1 MRAGLV
7 TVFVCLILAAPAV
20 AQEDGVF
27 VDPDSPAGKEYAIP
41 LEEARRHG
49 AGGGA
54 PGTGQ
59 PLFGAGIERATSPVE
74 SGNAQSGAG
83 GSASGGAGGSASGG
97 GSGKA
102 RGHGDNGNGQSSQRS
117 EGDQAVQR
125 SAAIKAAASGS
136 SDGLITAGIVALVL
150 AAGLLAGVAL
160 RRALA
165 SD

>member
-59 PLFGAGIERATSPVE
+59 PLFGAGIEQATPPVE
-74 SGNAQSGAG
+74 SGNAP
-83 GSASGGAGGSASGG
+83 GGAGGSASSGAGG
-97 GSGKA
+97 SRSGKA
-102 RGHGDNGNGQSSQRS
+102 RANGDNGTGGSSESS
-117 EGDQAVQR
+117 EGNQAVQR
-125 SAAIKAAASGS
+125 SAAINAAASGS
-136 SDGLITAGIVALVL
+136 SDGLITAAIVALVL

-160 RRALA
+160 RRALT

>member
-1 MRAGLV
+1 MRTGLF

-54 PGTGQ
+54 PGASQ
-59 PLFGAGIERATSPVE
+59 PLFGAGIERATQAVE
-74 SGNAQSGAG
+74 RASAG
-83 GSASGGAGGSASGG
+83 GGAGGSASGG
-97 GSGKA
+97 GAAKA
-102 RGHGDNGNGQSSQRS
+102 RGNGDNGKNGSNGNSGSSEAS
-117 EGDQAVQR
+117 GSDQAVQR
-125 SAAIKAAASGS
+125 SAAIKAAAGGS
-136 SDGLITAGIVALVL
+136 SDGLITAAIVALVL

-160 RRALA
+160 RRTLG
-165 SD
+165 SE

>member
-1 MRAGLV
+1 MIRTGLF
-7 TVFVCLILAAPAV
+7 TVFACLILAAPAV

-59 PLFGAGIERATSPVE
+59 PLFGAGIERATSAVE
-74 SGNAQSGAG
+74 DGGAR
-83 GSASGGAGGSASGG
+83 GGAGGSASGG

-102 RGHGDNGNGQSSQRS
+102 RGNSESGNGAS
-117 EGDQAVQR
+117 EGSATNQAVQR
-125 SAAIKAAASGS
+125 SAAIKAAAGGS
-136 SDGLITAGIVALVL
+136 SDGLITAAIVALVL

-160 RRALA
+160 RRTLG
-165 SD
+165 SE

>member
-1 MRAGLV
+1 MR
-7 TVFVCLILAAPAV
+7 TVLYTIFACLLLAAPAV

-59 PLFGAGIERATSPVE
+59 PLFGAGIERGTSPAE
-74 SGNAQSGAG
+74 TS
-83 GSASGGAGGSASGG
+83 SAKGGAGGSVSGG

-102 RGHGDNGNGQSSQRS
+102 RGNGTNGNGGSSEAS
-117 EGDQAVQR
+117 EGGQAVQR
-125 SAAIKAAASGS
+125 SAAIKAAAGGS
-136 SDGLITAGIVALVL
+136 SDGLITAAIVALVL

-160 RRALA
+160 RRTLG
-165 SD
+165 SE

>member
-1 MRAGLV
+1 MIRTGLF
-7 TVFVCLILAAPAV
+7 TVFACLILAAPAV

-54 PGTGQ
+54 PGAGQ
-59 PLFGAGIERATSPVE
+59 PLFGAGIERAPSATE
-74 SGNAQSGAG
+74 SGEAR
-83 GSASGGAGGSASGG
+83 GGAGGSASGG
-97 GSGKA
+97 GGGKA
-102 RGHGDNGNGQSSQRS
+102 RGNGEGADNRSSS
-117 EGDQAVQR
+117 ANDSDQDFRR
-125 SAAIKAAASGS
+125 SAAVKAAAGGS
-136 SDGLITAGIVALVL
+136 SDGLLTAAIVALVL

-160 RRALA
+160 RRALG